1 MTLFMGRVHLSGDC
15 RATSRQIT
23 FNHQFLSGSRPSF
36 EQNDVN
42 KRTTVNDS
50 KEQTGV
56 STIESSNDIE
66 PGNLELV
73 IQQAFINYNFL
84 YTRFCA
90 CKTVWG
96 ARPCSREIEHVNSWH
111 ARY

>member
-1 MTLFMGRVHLSGDC
+1 MGTAELLVDKLLLTTNSLVVPGPHL
-15 RATSRQIT
+15 
-23 FNHQFLSGSRPSF
+23 
-36 EQNDVN
+36 N
-42 KRTTVNDS
+42 KTTVNDS

-90 CKTVWG
+90 CKTV
-96 ARPCSREIEHVNSWH
+96 
-111 ARY
+111 